1 MKNIEFF
8 YEDINPLKLST
19 KRIKKFVS
27 KLIINEIKE
36 VGDIAIILCSDDYLL
51 SMNKQFL
58 NHDYYTDII
67 TFDYV
72 EENRISGDL
81 FISLDR
87 VTDNA
92 EKFEVEV
99 KKELFRVI
107 FHGVLHLIGYKDT
120 TIEEQTLMREKENFY
135 LREVDFEEIEL

>member
-135 LREVDFEEIEL
+135 LREVDFEEIEI